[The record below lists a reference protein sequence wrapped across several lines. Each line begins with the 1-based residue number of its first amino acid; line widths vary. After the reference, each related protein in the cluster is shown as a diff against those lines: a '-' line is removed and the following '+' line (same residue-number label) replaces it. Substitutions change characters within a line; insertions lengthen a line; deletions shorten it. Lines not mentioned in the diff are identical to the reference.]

1 MALTKKTKYLIVG
14 AVVISLMSGIVG
26 GYVTN
31 RWFDE
36 TTKSTVS
43 TAGVVTKDSVT
54 NAEVIKRVSPSVVSI
69 TSSSTTTNVFGQTST
84 SQAAGTGMV
93 ISSDGLILTNKHVV
107 SDSNASYAIVMSDG
121 KTYKNARVLARD
133 PYNDV
138 AFVKVDAKDLKP
150 VTFGDSSAIVVG
162 QNVIAIGNAL
172 GQFQNTA
179 TTGIVSGFGRSITAG
194 DSSGGSTETLTNLI
208 QTDAA
213 INPGNSGGPLVTTAG
228 EVIGMNTAA
237 AGDAQNIGFAIPIS
251 EIKNQIK
258 SVQETGKIVR
268 PYLGVR
274 YTELTP
280 QLAEQNNIS
289 VDYGAYL
296 TTVVEGSPAEKGGLQ
311 RTDIITKINS
321 DSISETSSL
330 QSLLA
335 KYQVGDE
342 ITITYVRD
350 GKTQTTKVKLEQA
363 PAS

>member
-1 MALTKKTKYLIVG
+1 MKDLKKYAVVLIIGLLGGVAGSLIVTRVSFNN
-14 AVVISLMSGIVG
+14 ATS
-26 GYVTN
+26 
-31 RWFDE
+31 
-36 TTKSTVS
+36 KSTIS
-43 TAGVVTKDSVT
+43 SGNVVTKDSVT

-69 TSSSTTTNVFGQTST
+69 TANGTSTNVFGQTT
-84 SQAAGTGMV
+84 ATQAAGTGMI
-93 ISSDGLILTNKHVV
+93 ISSNGLIMTNKHVV
-107 SDSNASYAIVMSDG
+107 SETNASYAVVTSDG
-121 KTYKNARVLARD
+121 KTYKDAKVLARD

-138 AFVKVDAKDLKP
+138 AFIKIDAKDLKP
-150 VTFGDSSAIVVG
+150 VTFGDSSTIVVG

-179 TTGIVSGFGRSITAG
+179 TTGIVSGFGRSIQAG
-194 DSSGGSTETLTNLI
+194 DSNGSSAETLTNLI

-237 AGDAQNIGFAIPIS
+237 AGNAQNIGFAIPIS

-258 SVQETGKIVR
+258 SVQANGTIVR

-280 QLAEQNNIS
+280 QLAQQNNLP
-289 VDYGAYL
+289 VNYGAYL
-296 TTVVEGSPAEKGGLQ
+296 TTVVAGSPADKAGLDAD
-311 RTDIITKINS
+311 DIITKINN
-321 DSISETSSL
+321 DDINATNSL
-330 QSLLA
+330 QSLMA

-350 GKTQTTKVKLEQA
+350 GKTQTTKVKLEKA
-363 PAS
+363 PNT

>member
-1 MALTKKTKYLIVG
+1 MKKDVKKYGLVLVLGLAGGLLGSLI
-14 AVVISLMSGIVG
+14 AARLPFNSATS
-26 GYVTN
+26 
-31 RWFDE
+31 
-36 TTKSTVS
+36 KSTIS
-43 TAGVVTKDSVT
+43 TGNVVTKDSIT

-69 TSSSTTTNVFGQTST
+69 TANGTSTNVFGQTT
-84 SQAAGTGMV
+84 QTQAAGTGMV
-93 ISSDGLILTNKHVV
+93 ISSDGLIMTNKHVV
-107 SDSNASYAIVMSDG
+107 SDTNATYAVVTSDG
-121 KTYKNARVLARD
+121 KIYKNAKVLARD

-138 AFVKVDAKDLKP
+138 AFVKIDAKGLKP

-179 TTGIVSGFGRSITAG
+179 TTGIVSGFGRSIQAG

-228 EVIGMNTAA
+228 EVIGMNTAT
-237 AGDAQNIGFAIPIS
+237 AGNAQNIGFAIPVS

-258 SVQETGKIVR
+258 SVMANGTIVR

-280 QLAEQNNIS
+280 QLAQQNNLS

-296 TTVVEGSPAEKGGLQ
+296 TSVVSGSPADKAGLQ
-311 RTDIITKINS
+311 QDDIITKINN
-321 DSISETSSL
+321 DSISAMNSL
-330 QSLLA
+330 QSIMA

-342 ITITYVRD
+342 ITVTYLRD
-350 GKTQTTKVKLEQA
+350 TKTKTVTIKLEKA
-363 PAS
+363 PGN